1 MCSCVAKVTAPPPPT
16 VSLSHTHM
24 QTHTRTVLNHFDFA
38 KCGRNFGE
46 CSSPHGQTGKETSKC
61 SSVSGKHTHAHTCV
75 HTPVPLS
82 CCCIH
87 LLQKIYS
94 SWQWQFNCHAA
105 PVPEPCQSPAA
116 AHRLADKSFTGA
128 TSIHLP
134 LSVLPGIAQCE
145 QVTLTRVRL

>member
-61 SSVSGKHTHAHTCV
+61 SSVSGKRTHLCT
-75 HTPVPLS
+75 
-82 CCCIH
+82 H
-87 LLQKIYS
+87 LCR
-94 SWQWQFNCHAA
+94 CHAA
-105 PVPEPCQSPAA
+105 AFTFCKRFTVPDSDSLTAMQPRCQSRARAQLP
-116 AHRLADKSFTGA
+116 HTDRQTNLSQEPHQFTC
-128 TSIHLP
+128 
-134 LSVLPGIAQCE
+134 LSPFY
-145 QVTLTRVRL
+145 QVSHSASR